1 MSTDL
6 RERDF
11 VFTLTRS
18 EEDTANDGLNF
29 EGYAAVF
36 NTPTSISDRDGE
48 YDEVIAPGAFKQTIN
63 RGNPVLMFAHGRHP
77 VIGPMPLGR
86 ITELREDARGLF
98 VRARL
103 TDNWLINPVR
113 DAIRDGAITGMSIRF
128 EAIKEQWTGKASLR
142 CRHGE
147 LRTVKEARVPEL
159 GPVVIPA
166 YADTTAV
173 VRSAFR
179 ELGDLEG
186 VNVNIELREQARD
199 ATTTVSTHDQT
210 VLDLVKS
217 AIKDR
222 LGLDDSDGVSPTDF
236 YEADNRIV
244 FTVFGAKA
252 SEYSGSF
259 QAEYTYT
266 DGVVTLSGDPV
277 AVQATGYEPRSNE
290 DAMSTMSTR
299 DDVTFADITEA
310 VEDAIETLIGVDDVT
325 SDVWVADITSSW
337 AVFSVWGA
345 LEDKWPDYWKVTYT
359 IDADENVTLGTPEA
373 VEQTYVPK
381 ATPPARSAELRNAR
395 NTTGPSTEAA
405 TRSSTEAAANKDRA
419 PRGPMTS
426 PVEREA
432 VLREYE
438 LTRRGI
444 KVGAT

>member
-1 MSTDL
+1 MAIDH
-6 RERDF
+6 ERDF
-11 VFTLTRS
+11 AFTLTRS
-18 EEDTANDGLNF
+18 DDAENDGLTF

-36 NTPTSISDRDGE
+36 NTAAHIRDADGE
-48 YDEVIAPGAFKQTIN
+48 YDEVFSPGAFKQTIN
-63 RGNPVLMFAHGRHP
+63 RGKPYFMFCHGKHP
-77 VIGPMPLGR
+77 LLGQMPLGT

-98 VRARL
+98 VKARL
-103 TDNWLINPVR
+103 TDNWLIAPVR
-113 DAIRDGAITGMSIRF
+113 DAIRDGAVTGMSIRF
-128 EAIKEQWTGKASLR
+128 GPVKEKWTGRPSLA

-147 LRTVKEARVPEL
+147 LRTVHEARVVEL
-159 GPVVIPA
+159 GPVVVPS
-166 YADTTAV
+166 YADTTAS
-173 VRSAFR
+173 VRSAFHN
-179 ELGDLEG
+179 LEDVVDG
-186 VNVNIELREQARD
+186 LTINVGLRD

-222 LGLDDSDGVSPTDF
+222 LGLNDSDDVSPTDF
-236 YEADNRIV
+236 YEADNKLV
-244 FTVFGAKA
+244 FTVFGSKA

-259 QAEYTYT
+259 QADYTYA
-266 DGVVTLSGDPV
+266 DGVVTLTGDPV

-290 DAMSTMSTR
+290 DAMSTMLTR

-359 IDADENVTLGTPEA
+359 IDTDENVTLGTPEA

-405 TRSSTEAAANKDRA
+405 TRSSTEAAAKEDRV

-426 PVEREA
+426 PAEREA